1 MIDHSHGVVIAGPGS
16 VGTEL
21 LAGGV
26 EDFVIFDREVIS
38 SVFDDE
44 TETWQVSKAMP
55 CSKGQSLLD
64 FGCSTT

>member
-1 MIDHSHGVVIAGPGS
+1 VIDHSHGVVIAGPGS

-21 LAGGV
+21 IAGGV

-44 TETWQVSKAMP
+44 TETWTLTDSDGATY
-55 CSKGQSLLD
+55 STD
-64 FGCSTT
+64 FGG